1 MSKTTDN
8 LANKLFVGTWGME
21 KTAELALLGT
31 IACSVTVMVGSH
43 HIPNNPTISDI
54 PDTTKTT
61 KKGSKQI

>member
-1 MSKTTDN
+1 
-8 LANKLFVGTWGME
+8 ME

-31 IACSVTVMVGSH
+31 IAFSVTVMVGSH
-43 HIPNNPTISDI
+43 LIPNNPTIIDI